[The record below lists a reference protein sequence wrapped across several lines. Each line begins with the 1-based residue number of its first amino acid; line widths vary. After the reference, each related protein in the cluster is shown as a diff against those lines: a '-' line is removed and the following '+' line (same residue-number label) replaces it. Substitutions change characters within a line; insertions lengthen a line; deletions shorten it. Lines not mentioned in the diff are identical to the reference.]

1 MTGNV
6 RDDNLVTV
14 PAPGLRQLGENAD
27 GHPSGG
33 FGEDALGAGQ
43 QPHGFDVIA
52 MLEQIGADDVLRRQ
66 PFAVRKQTGRGDDLR
81 GKRFE
86 GGDVG
91 GEHRDREEARA
102 EGARDEAVMHGS
114 STAPG
119 KARVHAVEGG
129 LHAPDVLFA
138 EWKRVRGPVSL
149 DGHEGERPARPGC
162 GHAKTDQLAVPEE
175 DKPDIREVL
184 DALARLPL
192 NQRAALVMRELE
204 GRTYTEIADTLGVSV
219 PAVETLI
226 FRARRSLRLKASA
239 IRSLAVVPLPSSLS
253 QLFDAGGI
261 VAGGGAV
268 IGSGF
273 LLKAA
278 VAVVAGVVATGVSG
292 DHVHKAAS
300 ATRAA
305 IEPFSRGANEQS
317 LRPGVAGGVRAAG
330 LAVAMRGSAKAE
342 GLVATGHP
350 AARSRGADWSPGSSS
365 SAATTESGGSTGS
378 SGSSSSAAATTGAVT
393 DTVGSATSALPSA
406 PAPSLPVQVPPL
418 PQPPSVPLP
427 PPPQPPPLPTL
438 P

>member
-1 MTGNV
+1 MATAAPEIPA
-6 RDDNLVTV
+6 VTRARSFELLYRRHAQDV
-14 PAPGLRQLGENAD
+14 YRYALALLRNPADAEDVTQTTFMNAYRAYMRGEEPLKPQNWLIKIAHNA
-27 GHPSGG
+27 
-33 FGEDALGAGQ
+33 A
-43 QPHGFDVIA
+43 
-52 MLEQIGADDVLRRQ
+52 RTRY
-66 PFAVRKQTGRGDDLR
+66 
-81 GKRFE
+81 
-86 GGDVG
+86 
-91 GEHRDREEARA
+91 ARA
-102 EGARDEAVMHGS
+102 TR
-114 STAPG
+114 
-119 KARVHAVEGG
+119 RVKEV
-129 LHAPDVLFA
+129 P
-138 EWKRVRGPVSL
+138 L
-149 DGHEGERPARPGC
+149 DDHVA
-162 GHAKTDQLAVPEE
+162 QLAVPEE

-330 LAVAMRGSAKAE
+330 LAVARRGNAKAE

-365 SAATTESGGSTGS
+365 SAATTESAGSTGS

-393 DTVGSATSALPSA
+393 DTVGSATSALPTA